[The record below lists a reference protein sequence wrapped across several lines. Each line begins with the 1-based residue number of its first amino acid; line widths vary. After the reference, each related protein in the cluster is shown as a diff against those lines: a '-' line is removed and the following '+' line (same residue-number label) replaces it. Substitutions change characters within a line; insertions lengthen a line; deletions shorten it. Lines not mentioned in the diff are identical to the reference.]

1 MHPSRVR
8 IMIVDDDP
16 IQLLYLSKTLSKL
29 LLTDIIT
36 LTSSEK
42 ALELCA
48 NESWNLVSVDYEMPN
63 IDGVNFVTELRALT
77 HHSATPILMV
87 TASTDPLVKH
97 KVLTHG
103 TVDFL
108 QKPVDAI
115 ELQARA
121 RNLIDLHLATQKLES
136 KNITLQKNVSSLIE
150 ELKLREYETLKVL
163 ARTAEFR
170 DSDTGLHLIRMA
182 EYSRLI
188 ARNLGLDSDTIQK
201 IFLAAPMHDVGKIGI
216 PDSILLKL
224 GKLTPDEWLEMKK
237 HAEYGYEILR
247 HSRTPVLQLS
257 GEIAWSHHEA
267 WDGSG
272 YPRGLVGKQIPIS
285 ARIVAVADIFDAL
298 TTKRPYKTAWSVNA
312 AIDELHQ
319 LSGKKVA
326 PACVE
331 ALIQSRDEIH
341 MIMEKNQDAE

>member
-1 MHPSRVR
+1 MPQSRPR
-8 IMIVDDDP
+8 ILIVDDDP

-29 LLTDIIT
+29 PPTEIIT

-42 ALELCA
+42 GLELCT
-48 NESWNLVSVDYEMPN
+48 NESWNLVIVDYEMPN
-63 IDGVNFVTELRALT
+63 INGVNFVTKLRALE
-77 HHSATPILMV
+77 HHSATPVLMV

-103 TVDFL
+103 TIDFL
-108 QKPVDAI
+108 QKPVDAT

-121 RNLIDLHLATQKLES
+121 RNLIDLHLATQKLEN
-136 KNITLQKNVSSLIE
+136 KNVTLQKNVTSLIE

-170 DSDTGLHLIRMA
+170 DSDTGLHLLRMA

-188 ARNLGLDSDTIQK
+188 ARNLGLDSDTVQK

-216 PDSILLKL
+216 PDSILLKP
-224 GKLTPDEWLEMKK
+224 GKLTQDEWLEMKK

-247 HSRTPVLQLS
+247 HSSTPVLQLS
-257 GEIAWSHHEA
+257 GEIAWAHHEA
-267 WDGSG
+267 WDGGG
-272 YPRGLVGKQIPIS
+272 YPRGLVGEEIPIS

-312 AIDELHQ
+312 AIDELQQ
-319 LSGKKVA
+319 LSGKKLD

-331 ALIQSRDEIH
+331 ALIQSRDEVH
-341 MIMEKNQDAE
+341 TIMGKNQDVE